1 MATKEIIH
9 DSFTIERRYRSPV
22 DKVWNAF
29 ADETLKRAW
38 FAEGEG
44 FEVIEYGLDFRVG
57 GREHARFH
65 VLEAPV
71 PLGVIG
77 NETRYFDIREGERIV
92 SAYSMSNDGTPF
104 SASLVTVTFEPD
116 ENGGTRVTH
125 LEQVVFL
132 DQADGVAMREAG
144 TRSLYESLAEHLGEE
159 SVPRSEIWKA

>member
-57 GREHARFH
+57 GREHARF
-65 VLEAPV
+65 
-71 PLGVIG
+71 
-77 NETRYFDIREGERIV
+77 V

-132 DQADGVAMREAG
+132 DQADGVAMRETG
-144 TRSLYESLAEHLGEE
+144 TRSLYEALAEHLGEE
-159 SVPRSEIWKA
+159 AVPRSEIWKA